1 MLPTRSTCESAVRT
15 RPTMNEFGRRS
26 SNRVRV
32 DVINL
37 LIMERNCDPK
47 KKKTG
52 MAPVTFL
59 ASSCCRSLVSDSQ
72 TRESQMASLSSGL
85 HVHICECVD

>member
-47 KKKTG
+47 KKNRHG
-52 MAPVTFL
+52 PCHVPCEL
-59 ASSCCRSLVSDSQ
+59 L
-72 TRESQMASLSSGL
+72 LSKSGFGL
-85 HVHICECVD
+85 TNKGVPDGISI